1 VKKYMPNE
9 AGDMKLLGNFRRLI
23 DLQKTD
29 PTFDS
34 SNPLLKISKLE
45 QQLTEGIAA
54 VEAITDNMAP
64 NKVAITTR
72 QAEYVQAVAT
82 VRGSRNLLKS
92 SGASADILED
102 ADSFTRKVFG
112 LKKARKEPDVAAVT
126 SATEAVKTHSASQQ
140 SYDAILGN
148 IRNYTGII
156 KTIGL
161 YNPNEE
167 HYKISGLETMID
179 NLEAQNSLVSTTF
192 ASLDAARRLRDN
204 LLYTNEDCI
213 CKVAQMVKNYVK
225 AIHGAT
231 SPQYKAISGLTFK
244 R

>member
-1 VKKYMPNE
+1 MPNE
-9 AGDMKLLGNFRRLI
+9 AGDMKVIGNFRRLI

-29 PTFDS
+29 PMFDS
-34 SNPLLKISKLE
+34 SNPLLKIAQLE
-45 QQLTEGIAA
+45 QQLINGNAA

-64 NKVAITTR
+64 NKVAITAR

-82 VRGSRNLLKS
+82 VRGSRNILKS
-92 SGASADILED
+92 SGASAKVLED

-112 LKKARKEPDVAAVT
+112 LKKSKKEPEVTAVT

-148 IRNYTGII
+148 IRNYNAII
-156 KTIGL
+156 KTVGL
-161 YNPNEE
+161 YNPNEAN
-167 HYKISGLETMID
+167 YKISGLETMAD
-179 NLEAQNSLVSTTF
+179 DLEAKNNLVSTTF
-192 ASLDAARRLRDN
+192 ASLDAARRLRDE

>member
-1 VKKYMPNE
+1 MPNE

-29 PTFDS
+29 PMFDS
-34 SNPLLKISKLE
+34 SNPLLKIAALE
-45 QQLTEGIAA
+45 QQLIEGNAS

-64 NKVAITTR
+64 NKVAITAR
-72 QAEYVQAVAT
+72 QADYIQAVAT
-82 VRGSRNLLKS
+82 VRGSRNILKS
-92 SGASADILED
+92 SGASNEVLED

-112 LKKARKEPDVAAVT
+112 LKKSKKEPEVTAGT
-126 SATEAVKTHSASQQ
+126 SAGEAVKTHSASQQ

-148 IRNYTGII
+148 IRNYNAII
-156 KTIGL
+156 KTVGL
-161 YNPNEE
+161 YNPNEAN
-167 HYKISGLETMID
+167 YKISGLDAMAD
-179 NLEAQNSLVSTTF
+179 DLEAKNNLVSTTF
-192 ASLDAARRLRDN
+192 ASLDAARRLRDE

-225 AIHGAT
+225 AIHGAN

>member
-1 VKKYMPNE
+1 
-9 AGDMKLLGNFRRLI
+9 LI

-29 PTFDS
+29 PMFDS
-34 SNPLLKISKLE
+34 SNPLLKIAQLE
-45 QQLTEGIAA
+45 QQLINGNAA

-64 NKVAITTR
+64 NKVAITAR

-82 VRGSRNLLKS
+82 VRGSRNILKS
-92 SGASADILED
+92 SGASAKVLED

-112 LKKARKEPDVAAVT
+112 LKKSKKEPEVTAVT

-148 IRNYTGII
+148 IRNYNAII
-156 KTIGL
+156 KTVGL
-161 YNPNEE
+161 YNPNEAN
-167 HYKISGLETMID
+167 YKISGLETMAD
-179 NLEAQNSLVSTTF
+179 DLEAKNNLVSTTF
-192 ASLDAARRLRDN
+192 ASLDAARRLRDE